1 MFFLM
6 PDAEELRTMLSI
18 YTEYYEEGFSAFED
32 DKVHTIAALGV
43 GYQAA
48 RTLHWLIDI
57 LESPSYEGATREEI
71 AKDLRRSLEELQK
84 EHRDRKHILGQD
96 LWETEE

>member
-71 AKDLRRSLEELQK
+71 AKDLRRSLEESTISELSSSSNSERMSLSCQ
-84 EHRDRKHILGQD
+84 R
-96 LWETEE
+96 

>member
-6 PDAEELRTMLSI
+6 PDAQDLEEMLSI
-18 YTEYYEEGFSAFED
+18 YAEYYEESFSDFDSE
-32 DKVHTIAALGV
+32 KVHTIAALGV

-57 LESPSYEGATREEI
+57 LESPTYEGSTKDDI
-71 AKDLRRSLEELQK
+71 ADDLRKSLEELRK
-84 EHRDRKHILGQD
+84 EHSDPNHILGYD
-96 LWETEE
+96 LWEDND